1 VRWGDNIKIVRDL
14 EYEDVKWIE
23 LSRDNI
29 KN

>member
-1 VRWGDNIKIVRDL
+1 VRWGDNIKIVRNL